1 MNGKGGGGVGMGA
14 AWGTGGVGEAMDL
27 VSDIF
32 EIKAPVGHPDRD
44 VQQVVGQ
51 MGTMIEEKRERE
63 I

>member
-1 MNGKGGGGVGMGA
+1 
-14 AWGTGGVGEAMDL
+14 MDL